1 MKLYKSEEKEER
13 DYSTRK
19 IGRVKNNIR
28 GVLKYLKTNSSF
40 SNEAWFGTRMV
51 FKVWVDF
58 KTGVIEYT
66 IYLASNII
74 YQDDSF
80 IVFEKLIPT
89 TSHKYIRIRKKKF
102 RYCISEEVQVP
113 YIFKIMKIKL
123 GSI

>member
-1 MKLYKSEEKEER
+1 MKLYESEER

-28 GVLKYLKTNSSF
+28 GVLKYLKRNSDSTN
-40 SNEAWFGTRMV
+40 ETCFGIRMI
-51 FKVWVDF
+51 FRVWVDF
-58 KTGVIEYT
+58 KTGIIEYT
-66 IYLASNII
+66 VYLASNII

-80 IVFEKLIPT
+80 ILFDKLIPT